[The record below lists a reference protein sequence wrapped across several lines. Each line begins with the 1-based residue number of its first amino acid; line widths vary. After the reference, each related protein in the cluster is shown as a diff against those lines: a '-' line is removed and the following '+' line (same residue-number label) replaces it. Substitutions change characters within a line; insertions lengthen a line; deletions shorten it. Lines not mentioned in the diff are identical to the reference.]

1 MSEYLKKKLCRVE
14 RRVLRIISDSDFQ
27 EVTLFSAADRI
38 CENLFER
45 VLLEYD
51 HPLRSFFLP
60 RVRISRNSCILK
72 RPKTNT
78 QRFLKSFIRYCP

>member
-45 VLLEYD
+45 VLLEHD
-51 HPLRSFFLP
+51 HPLSSFFPKSRL
-60 RVRISRNSCILK
+60 RISRKSYILK
-72 RPKTNT
+72 RPKKNT
-78 QRFLKSFIRYCP
+78 QRF